1 MGLQDVT
8 TTANGSKPVRSK
20 APAPRARHVPQ
31 GEGAYKTIAAVA
43 EELGVATHV
52 LRFWESKFPAI
63 KPLKQQGGRRFY
75 GPEDV
80 LLLKHI
86 RHLLYEK
93 GLTIRG
99 VQTTL
104 AAQSPRQ
111 LKHQAALTPTML
123 LQELKTIRTLL
134 GDGPA

>member
-1 MGLQDVT
+1 M
-8 TTANGSKPVRSK
+8 TAVNGTNPEHTKAGRSK

-31 GEGAYKTIAAVA
+31 GERAYKTIAAVA

-52 LRFWESKFPAI
+52 LRFWENKFAAI

-75 GPEDV
+75 GPDDV

-86 RHLLYEK
+86 RHLLYDK

-99 VQTTL
+99 VQTEL
-104 AAQSPRQ
+104 AAQTPRQ
-111 LKHQAALTPTML
+111 LKQQVALTPALL

-134 GDGPA
+134 RDDTA